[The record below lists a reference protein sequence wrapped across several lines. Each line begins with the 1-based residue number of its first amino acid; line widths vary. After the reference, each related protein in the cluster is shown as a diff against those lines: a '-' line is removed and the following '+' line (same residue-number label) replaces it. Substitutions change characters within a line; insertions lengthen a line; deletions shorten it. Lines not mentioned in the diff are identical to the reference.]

1 MSIVDFNPTRGA
13 LDDRE
18 NAAFV
23 LVDGKY
29 HKAVYSRISNALV
42 IESFDAIGA
51 TYPTATTEVYS
62 YYTGGLAGTLVAT
75 VTVTYTDST
84 KEVLVS
90 AVRT

>member
-1 MSIVDFNPTRGA
+1 MSVIVTNPTRGA

-18 NAAFV
+18 NEAFV
-23 LVDGKY
+23 TIDGKFY
-29 HKAVYSRISNALV
+29 KAVYSKISNALV
-42 IESFDAIGA
+42 SESFDAIGA